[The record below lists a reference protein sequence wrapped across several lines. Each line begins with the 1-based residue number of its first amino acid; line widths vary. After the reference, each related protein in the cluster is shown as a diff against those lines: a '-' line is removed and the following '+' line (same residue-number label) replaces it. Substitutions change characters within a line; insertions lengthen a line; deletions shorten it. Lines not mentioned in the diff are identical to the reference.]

1 MARILWSFLLT
12 LCLVGVIAADG
23 TEVRGSIAAGIVLP
37 QMELPHSNAWRD
49 VINGPM
55 MKEGYDGEL
64 EEIAAGMGFTIGYG
78 VSVGEYSRFDATVGS
93 IKNEYEVTYIGEV
106 EVGYPPE
113 LVSYERIFKLS
124 THIVPVRFDYT
135 LFTPG
140 FFDDRIKPELGLG
153 LIFFISKYNTEEKE
167 TKGDEVDRGT
177 AWARGVTVGPEL
189 KGGAEISIFGNLAV
203 EAYGT
208 YFTTVIDLDRWYPYG
223 DATRGPTFEE
233 YTGWAIW
240 VGPRFYWP

>member
-1 MARILWSFLLT
+1 MARILCSFLLT
-12 LCLVGVIAADG
+12 LCVVGVVAADG

-49 VINGPM
+49 DVNGPM
-55 MKEGYDGEL
+55 AKIGFDGEL
-64 EEIAAGMGFTIGYG
+64 EEIAPGMGFTIGYG

-93 IKNEYEVTYIGEV
+93 IKNEYEVKYTGEFFG
-106 EVGYPPE
+106 E
-113 LVSYERIFKLS
+113 SFERDFKLS

-140 FFDDRIKPELGLG
+140 FLDDRIKPEFGLG
-153 LIFFISKYNTEEKE
+153 LIFFISKYNTEERIAFA
-167 TKGDEVDRGT
+167 GDIDRGT

-189 KGGAEISIFGNLAV
+189 KGGAEIGIFGNLAV

-208 YFTTVIDLDRWYPYG
+208 YFTTVIDLDRWYTYG
-223 DATRGPTFEE
+223 DATEGPTFEE

>member
-1 MARILWSFLLT
+1 MAKILWSFLLT
-12 LCLVGVIAADG
+12 LCFVGLIAADD
-23 TEVRGSIAAGIVLP
+23 TEVRGSITAGIVLP

-49 VINGPM
+49 VINGPE
-55 MKEGYDGEL
+55 MKLGLDGEL
-64 EEIAAGMGFTIGYG
+64 EEIAPGMGFTIGYG
-78 VSVGEYSRFDATVGS
+78 VSVGEYSRFDATVGN

-106 EVGYPPE
+106 LGE
-113 LVSYERIFKLS
+113 SYERNFKLS
-124 THIVPVRFDYT
+124 TNIVPVRFDYT

-140 FFDDRIKPELGLG
+140 FFNDRIKPELGLG
-153 LIFFISKYNTEEKE
+153 LIFFISKYNTEEKV
-167 TKGDEVDRGT
+167 TFGDEVFRGT

-189 KGGAEISIFGNLAV
+189 KGGAEIGIFGPLAV

-208 YFTTVIDLDRWYPYG
+208 YFTTVIDLDRWYSYG

-240 VGPRFYWP
+240 VAPRLYF

>member
-1 MARILWSFLLT
+1 MAKIVWTFLLT

-23 TEVRGSIAAGIVLP
+23 PEVKGSIAAGVMFP

-49 VINGPM
+49 DVNGLM
-55 MKEGYDGEL
+55 MKLGFDGEL
-64 EEIAAGMGFTIGYG
+64 EEITPGMGFTIGYG
-78 VSVGEYSRFDATVGS
+78 VSVGEYSRFDATVGN
-93 IKNEYEVTYIGEV
+93 IKKEYEVTYIGEIGV
-106 EVGYPPE
+106 PPE
-113 LVSYERIFKLS
+113 TLSFERVFKLS

-140 FFDDRIKPELGLG
+140 FFNDRVKPELGLG
-153 LIFFISKYNTEEKE
+153 LIFFISKYNTEEKV
-167 TKGDEVDRGT
+167 TFGGEVDRGT

-189 KGGAEISIFGNLAV
+189 KGGAEIGVFGNLVV

-208 YFTTVIDLDRWYPYG
+208 YFTTVMDLDRWYTYG
-223 DATRGPTFEE
+223 DATEGPTFEE